1 MAYPASILRKVTRPA
16 RYTGGEWN
24 STLKDWDATFLK
36 VALAYPDLY
45 EIGMSNLALPILY
58 ELLNGQSD
66 VLVERVFA
74 PWTDMEAALRQAGMP
89 LLSLESGKP
98 LADFDVIGFSLG
110 YELTYTNVLNMLDLA
125 GIPVRTA
132 DRDSRHPLVIA
143 GGTCALNPE
152 PMSDFVDVFAIGD
165 GEELVLELIECLR
178 ASKRD
183 GCRRSELLSRLAT
196 IPGLYVP
203 GLYTPLSLADGT
215 VSGIKGIDGRVAP
228 GIRRRLLDKLP
239 LHVVRPVV
247 PYIAAVHD
255 RGAIEIQRG
264 CTRGCRFCQA
274 GVVYRPQRQRSQ
286 QEVVQAA
293 SDLINNCGY
302 TEISLVS
309 LSTTDYP
316 GIDRLVTALK
326 ESQAGWPLQISLP
339 SLRIDGFSVKLMDS
353 LRYAKKPGLT
363 FAPEAGTERLRS
375 VINKSVP
382 DGQIV
387 DTIAAAV
394 RKEWS
399 NIKLY
404 FMIGLPTETMD
415 DIKGIVNTVT
425 GIRRACKESPPRMKL
440 SVSAF
445 VPKAHTPFQWVAQD
459 SQQSLREKFNELK
472 GSLRSTK
479 AQLSW
484 ENPETSLLETI
495 LSRGDRRLG
504 EVIYRAWQDGCTFD
518 AWSEHFKY
526 DSWLRCFDSVGLD
539 PGFYAHR
546 QRSLEEVLPWS
557 HIDVGVTPDF
567 LKQEYHRA
575 FRSEETPDCQLQCSL
590 CGLES
595 WTGSCPPPKH
605 HTAPKPVTIPK

>member
-1 MAYPASILRKVTRPA
+1 MAYPASILRKVIRPA

-24 STLKDWDATFLK
+24 STPKNWEATDIK
-36 VALAYPDLY
+36 VALAYPDMY

-58 ELLNGQSD
+58 DLLNRQSG
-66 VLVERVFA
+66 VLAERVFA
-74 PWTDMEAALRQAGMP
+74 PWTDMEDALRQAGIP
-89 LLSLESGKP
+89 LLSLESGRS

-132 DRDSRHPLVIA
+132 DRDDSHPLVIA

-152 PMSDFVDVFAIGD
+152 PMSDFIDVFAIGD
-165 GEELVLELIECLR
+165 GEELVLELVECLR
-178 ASKRD
+178 ASKRQ
-183 GCRRSELLSRLAT
+183 GSRRPELLAQLAT

-203 GLYTPLSLADGT
+203 ALYTPGYLADGT
-215 VSGIKGIDGRVAP
+215 MSGIRGPDERTTPI
-228 GIRRRLLDKLP
+228 IRRRLVDKLP
-239 LHVVRPVV
+239 PPVVRPVV
-247 PYIAAVHD
+247 PYIAVVHD

-286 QEVVQAA
+286 QEVVQTA
-293 SDLINNCGY
+293 SDLIKNCGY

-316 GIDRLVTALK
+316 GIDRLVTDLK
-326 ESQAGWPLQISLP
+326 QSQADWPLQISLP

-353 LRYAKKPGLT
+353 LRYTKKPGLT

-394 RKEWS
+394 DKGWS

-404 FMIGLPTETMD
+404 FMIGLPTEIPD

-425 GIRRACKESPPRMKL
+425 GIRRASKESPPRIKL

-459 SQQSLREKFNELK
+459 SQESLREKFNELK
-472 GSLRSTK
+472 GSLRATR

-484 ENPETSLLETI
+484 ENPEASLLETV

-504 EVIYRAWQDGCTFD
+504 EVIYQAWRSGCTFD

-526 DSWLRCFDSVGLD
+526 DTWLRSFDSVGLD
-539 PGFYAHR
+539 PAFYAHR
-546 QRSLEEVLPWS
+546 QRSLDEVLPWS
-557 HIDVGVTPDF
+557 HIDVGVTPEF
-567 LKQEYHRA
+567 LKQEYRRA
-575 FRSEETPDCQLQCSL
+575 FQAEETPDCQLQCSL
-590 CGLES
+590 CGLER
-595 WTGSCPPPKH
+595 WTRSCPPP
-605 HTAPKPVTIPK
+605 